1 MSGAPAGWRLT
12 QSLPVV
18 TRPAQVAVTVPP
30 ALVTVGLAV
39 RVVTPTGLLL
49 ATFVPLAKSRNS

>member
-12 QSLPVV
+12 QSFPVV

-30 ALVTVGLAV
+30 GMVSVGLAV
-39 RVVTPTGLLL
+39 RVVTAKGLLV
-49 ATFVPLAKSRNS
+49 ATLVPLAKSRRS